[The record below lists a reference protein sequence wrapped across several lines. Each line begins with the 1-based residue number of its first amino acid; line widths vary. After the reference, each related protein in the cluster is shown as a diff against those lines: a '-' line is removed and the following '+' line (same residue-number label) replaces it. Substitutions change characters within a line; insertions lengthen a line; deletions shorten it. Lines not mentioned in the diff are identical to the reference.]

1 MVVVSGCSASADYRP
16 HHLKAKIC
24 ICSMF
29 HATGLTLFW
38 FSFVKQIANCGLCF
52 ISTDGSYKIHCPVPQ
67 DIKGSVN
74 QSYPLLLYE
83 RIIMLRL
90 CTSTLLGLLLVV
102 GSVAI
107 HENATLPVRYN
118 VTFLQGD
125 GERCPSAEQRE
136 AVKANISQ
144 DLRALLRDVHVP
156 VRNPELYSCGGFG
169 TGWARIA
176 YLNMSELTQQCPHNW
191 SLITSPRRTC
201 GRSTGVSCSSPSV
214 PCTCDSATFSNYQ
227 GIQYSR
233 C

>member
-1 MVVVSGCSASADYRP
+1 MVSGCSASADYRP

-38 FSFVKQIANCGLCF
+38 FSFVKQFANCGLRF
-52 ISTDGSYKIHCPVPQ
+52 ISTDSSYTIHCPVPQ

-90 CTSTLLGLLLVV
+90 YTSTLLGLLLVV

-125 GERCPSAEQRE
+125 GERCFSAEQRE

-144 DLRALLRDVHVP
+144 DLRTLLRDVHVSLQDS
-156 VRNPELYSCGGFG
+156 NFYHCGSFG
-169 TGWARIA
+169 T
-176 YLNMSELTQQCPHNW
+176 L
-191 SLITSPRRTC
+191 
-201 GRSTGVSCSSPSV
+201 
-214 PCTCDSATFSNYQ
+214 ATL
-227 GIQYSR
+227 
-233 C
+233 